1 MSLRLLGECVKAY
14 NAIEM
19 STQALLVVDLQN
31 DFCPGGALAV
41 PQGDQ
46 VIPVLN
52 RSSDLFA
59 QAKLPIFASRDW
71 HPPKTKHFALYG
83 GTWPIHCVQGTSGA
97 AFHPALELP
106 ANVTILSKGM
116 DPNED
121 CYSCFEA
128 TAQDGTPL
136 LDVLRREGIQELFIG
151 GLATDYCVKATVLDA
166 RKHGL
171 DITVLS
177 DAIRGVDLTPG
188 DVERALREMK
198 TAGARFVRLDAVSQ
212 RLSGA
217 VQ

>member
-1 MSLRLLGECVKAY
+1 MP
-14 NAIEM
+14 
-19 STQALLVVDLQN
+19 TQALLVVDLQN

-41 PQGDQ
+41 PQGDR

-52 RSSDLFA
+52 RYSNLFT
-59 QAKLPIFASRDW
+59 QATLPIFASRDW
-71 HPPKTKHFALYG
+71 HPPKTKHFVLYG
-83 GTWPIHCVQGTSGA
+83 GTWPIHCVQGTPGA
-97 AFHPALELP
+97 AFHSALELP
-106 ANVTILSKGM
+106 ATVTVLSKGM

-128 TAQDGTPL
+128 TAQDGTPF
-136 LDVLRREGIQELFIG
+136 LDVLRRDGIQELFIG

-177 DAIRGVDLTPG
+177 DAIRGVDLKPG
-188 DVERALREMK
+188 DVERALREMEL
-198 TAGARFVRLDAVSQ
+198 AGARFVGLDAVSQ